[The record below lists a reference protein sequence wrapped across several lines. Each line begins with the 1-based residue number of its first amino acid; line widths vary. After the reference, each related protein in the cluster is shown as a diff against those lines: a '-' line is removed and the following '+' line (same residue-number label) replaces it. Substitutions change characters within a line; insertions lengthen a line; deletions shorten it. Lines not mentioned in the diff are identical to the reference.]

1 MSYDVKSSKAEEFI
15 SHEEIL
21 ATLDYANQNRHN
33 AELISKIIDKASLL
47 KGLTHREAS
56 LLLACDL
63 PEQNKKIFDLAE
75 QIKKDFYGNRIVLF
89 VPLYLSNI
97 LHPETL

>member
-15 SHEEIL
+15 SQEEIL

-63 PEQNKKIFDLAE
+63 PEQNKKIFDL
-75 QIKKDFYGNRIVLF
+75 FSFFMYNRYVD
-89 VPLYLSNI
+89 LSV
-97 LHPETL
+97 EAKGC